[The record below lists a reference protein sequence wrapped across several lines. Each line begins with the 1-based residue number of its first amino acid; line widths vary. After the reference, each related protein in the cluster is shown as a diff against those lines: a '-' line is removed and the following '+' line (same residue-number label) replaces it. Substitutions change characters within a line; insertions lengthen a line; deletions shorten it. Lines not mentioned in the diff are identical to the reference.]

1 MEKSCISAF
10 LMVSFA
16 FAELMGT
23 LQTKGWCMKPHL
35 KELEAIIDQA
45 QGNVKA
51 SLVIKNVSIFCLS
64 SGELRRGDIA
74 VCGDRIVGAG
84 ESYDGETEI
93 DGNGLFAVPGFID
106 AHVHIESSMI
116 PPFEFERCVLP
127 RGVTTAF
134 CDPHELA
141 NVAGTRAIDFFM
153 ESARRMCMDLRVQI
167 SSCVPATPL
176 ETSGASLSADD
187 IRRYASEMQSAG
199 LAELMNVPGVLSKVP
214 DVLEKIALFHGRID
228 GHCPMLAGKALNAY
242 LASGVRN
249 CHECSSLAEAEEKL
263 AKGMQIL
270 IREGSIARNLDT
282 LLPLITVANAPF
294 LCFCTDDRNPLDIGA
309 QGHLDYMIRHAIA
322 KGADPLAV
330 YRVACWS
337 PARHFGLFDRGLIAP
352 GYRADIVLLSDLE
365 NCAVAKVLKNGG
377 VVDDTLFAA
386 RGEAPD
392 PSEFLH
398 SVRMTKVSPDAFRVC
413 SSAAETP
420 VIGIRELSLITDH
433 LTMELPFDGREKQ
446 CAPERDVAKVA
457 VLERYGKNG
466 NIGLGFVKGFGLRSG
481 AIASSVGHDSHN
493 ICVVGVSDS
502 DMALAVNALIES
514 GGGFSAAN
522 RGEVLD
528 VLPLPLGGLLSCRD
542 FVSVERDL
550 RRIHASVKA
559 TGCPLET
566 PFLQLAFLPLPV
578 IPHLRITDKGM
589 VDVAKFDFIGV

>member
-1 MEKSCISAF
+1 
-10 LMVSFA
+10 
-16 FAELMGT
+16 
-23 LQTKGWCMKPHL
+23 MKPRF
-35 KELEAIIDQA
+35 KELEAVIDQA
-45 QGNVKA
+45 LGNTKGT
-51 SLVIKNVSIFCLS
+51 LVIKNISIFHLAT
-64 SGELRRGDIA
+64 GEVRKGDIA
-74 VCGDRIVGAG
+74 VCGDRIAGVG

-93 DGNGLFAVPGFID
+93 DGSGLFAVPGFID
-106 AHVHIESSMI
+106 AHVHVESSMI

-141 NVAGTRAIDFFM
+141 NVAGTRAIDFFL
-153 ESARRMCMDLRVQI
+153 ESAKRMCMDLRVQI

-187 IRRYASEMQSAG
+187 LRRYASEMPSAG

-214 DVLEKIALFHGRID
+214 EVLEKIALFQGRID
-228 GHCPMLAGKALNAY
+228 GHSPMLSGKALNAY
-242 LASGVRN
+242 LAAGVRN
-249 CHECSSLAEAEEKL
+249 CHECGSLAEAREKL

-270 IREGSIARNLDT
+270 IREGSVARNLDT

-294 LCFCTDDRNPLDIGA
+294 LCFCTDDRNPLDIGG

-365 NCAVAKVLKNGG
+365 NCSVAKVLKNGR
-377 VVDDTLFAA
+377 VVDDALFAA
-386 RGEAPD
+386 RGEEPD

-398 SVRMTKVSPDAFRVC
+398 SVRLAEVSPEVFRIR
-413 SSAAETP
+413 SSTAETP
-420 VIGIRELSLITDH
+420 VIGIQELSLITDH
-433 LTMELPFDGREKQ
+433 LTMDLPFDGKEKQ

-493 ICVVGVSDS
+493 ICVVGVADS

-514 GGGFSAAN
+514 GGGFSVAN
-522 RGEVLD
+522 RGVVLD
-528 VLPLPLGGLLSCRD
+528 VLPLPIGGLLSLHD
-542 FVSVERDL
+542 FVSVEQEL

-578 IPHLRITDKGM
+578 IPHLRITDRGV

>member
-1 MEKSCISAF
+1 MESDWKD
-10 LMVSFA
+10 
-16 FAELMGT
+16 
-23 LQTKGWCMKPHL
+23 L
-35 KELEAIIDQA
+35 KTIIDQA

-51 SLVIKNVSIFCLS
+51 SLVIKNVTVFHLA
-64 SGELRRGDIA
+64 GGGMQRGDLA
-74 VCGDRIVGAG
+74 VCGDRIVGVG

-93 DGNGLFAVPGFID
+93 DGSGLFAVPGFID
-106 AHVHIESSMI
+106 AHVHVESSMI

-141 NVAGTRAIDFFM
+141 NVAGTRALDFFL
-153 ESARRMCMDLRVQI
+153 ESARRMCMDLRVAV

-176 ETSGASLSADD
+176 ETSGASLTVDD
-187 IRRYASEMQSAG
+187 IRRYAAEPHCPG

-214 DVLEKIALFHGRID
+214 EVLEKIGLFRGRID
-228 GHCPMLAGKALNAY
+228 GHCPMLSGKALNAY
-242 LASGVRN
+242 LAAGVRN
-249 CHECSSLAEAEEKL
+249 CHECGSVAEAEEKL

-270 IREGSIARNLDT
+270 IREGSVARNLDA

-294 LCFCTDDRNPLDIGA
+294 LCFCTDDRNPLDIGE

-322 KGADPLAV
+322 EGADPLAV

-352 GYRADIVLLSDLE
+352 GCRADIVLLSDLE
-365 NCAVAKVLKNGG
+365 KCRIAMVLKNGRP
-377 VVDDTLFAA
+377 VNDALFAA

-398 SVRMTKVSPDAFRVC
+398 SVRLGKVSAESFRVF
-413 SSAAETP
+413 SDRAETP
-420 VIGIRELSLITDH
+420 VAGIRELSLITDH
-433 LTMELPFDGREKQ
+433 LELALPFDGTEKQ
-446 CAPERDVAKVA
+446 CAPELDIAKIA

-493 ICVVGVSDS
+493 LCVVGVSDS

-514 GGGFSAAN
+514 GGGFSVAN

-528 VLPLPLGGLLSCRD
+528 VLPLPLGGLLSLHD
-542 FVSVERDL
+542 FASVEREL

-578 IPHLRITDKGM
+578 IPHLRLTDRGM